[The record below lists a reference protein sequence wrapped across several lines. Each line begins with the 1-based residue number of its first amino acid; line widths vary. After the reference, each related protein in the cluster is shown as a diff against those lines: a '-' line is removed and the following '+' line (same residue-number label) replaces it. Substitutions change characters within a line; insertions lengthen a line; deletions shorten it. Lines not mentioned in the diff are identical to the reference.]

1 MTARN
6 RSSQI
11 PGLILRFFAVLLV
24 LAFVMAAM
32 PRPAQAACAF
42 KYTVVSG
49 DTLYGIAARYQVKFE
64 DLVDVNK
71 LKAPYLL
78 YVGQVLCIPPGAVK
92 PTGTPVPTGAAATAS
107 AASQKSPT
115 ITAQYMGTIAWV
127 ALTNF
132 PKDRFFY
139 IKIYPGPT
147 HIWTLVNSQMGIIS
161 TDSKGQFA
169 AYFHVPWAAS
179 GQKAV
184 TICAKDALNDD
195 VLACTVSYDS
205 DYFLSRRVAQ

>member
-6 RSSQI
+6 RSSRL
-11 PGLILRFFAVLLV
+11 PGLAFRVVAILLV
-24 LAFVMAAM
+24 LAFFLAAM

-64 DLVDVNK
+64 DLVEVNK

-92 PTGTPVPTGAAATAS
+92 PTGTPLPTGAAATAS
-107 AASQKSPT
+107 ASQKLPT
-115 ITAQYMGTIAWV
+115 ITAQYLGSIAWV

-139 IKIYPGPT
+139 IKIYPGST
-147 HIWTLVNSQMGIIS
+147 HIWTLPHSQMGIIS

-169 AYFHVPWAAS
+169 AYFHVPYIAAN
-179 GQKAV
+179 QKSV

-195 VLACTVSYDS
+195 VLDCTVSYNS
-205 DYFLSRRVAQ
+205 DYYLSRRVAQ

>member
-6 RSSQI
+6 KSSQI
-11 PGLILRFFAVLLV
+11 SRWSLRIFAILLILT
-24 LAFVMAAM
+24 FVMAAL
-32 PRPAQAACAF
+32 PHAAQAACAF

-49 DTLYGIAARYQVKFE
+49 DTLYGIAARYQVTFD
-64 DLVDVNK
+64 DLVDVNN

-78 YVGQVLCIPPGAVK
+78 YVGQVLCVPPGAIK
-92 PTGTPVPTGAAATAS
+92 PTGTPLPTGAAATAS
-107 AASQKSPT
+107 AASQKLPT
-115 ITAQYMGTIAWV
+115 ITAQYLGSIAWV

-147 HIWTLVNSQMGIIS
+147 HIWTLVSSQMGIIS

-169 AYFHVPWAAS
+169 AYFHVPLNSKDARS
-179 GQKAV
+179 V

-195 VLACTVSYDS
+195 VLACTVSANS
-205 DYFLSRRVAQ
+205 DYHLYRHVPQ